1 MTGTEKGDTVNESMK
16 AKVLVTREVF
26 DEVLEY
32 LSQYFEVTS
41 NQSDVPFNPETL
53 ARRLSDKK
61 GAMTTLTDRIDAV
74 LLSHCPNLKAVC
86 NIAVGYNN
94 IDLEACT
101 KARVMATNTPGVLD
115 DTTGDFT
122 WALILATAR
131 RLTEAESSL
140 RKGEW
145 DGWKLKQ
152 FLGLDVH
159 HATLGVLGLG
169 RIGQVVA
176 RRAIGFEMKVI
187 YHDVRRAASAVE
199 QACRASFVNK
209 DELLAQADIVTLHVP
224 YSSAAHHL
232 IGKQELKRMKPTAIL
247 INASR
252 GGIVDDAALIE
263 ALRQGALA
271 GAGLDVFEN
280 EPKLNPGF
288 LELKNVVLA
297 PHIASSS
304 RATRMKMA
312 MLAAQNLVAALTEG
326 APPNLLNPF

>member
-1 MTGTEKGDTVNESMK
+1 MK
-16 AKVLVTREVF
+16 PKVLVTREVF

-32 LSQYFEVTS
+32 LSQFFEVTS
-41 NQSDVPFNPETL
+41 NQSDVTMDQGTL
-53 ARRLSDKK
+53 DVKLSDKQ
-61 GAMTTLTDRIDAV
+61 GALITLSDRIDAA
-74 LLSHCPNLKAVC
+74 LLSRCPNLKAVC

-101 KARVMATNTPGVLD
+101 KAKVMATNTPGVLD

-131 RLTEAESSL
+131 RLTEAETYL
-140 RKGEW
+140 RSGQW

-152 FLGLDVH
+152 ILGMDVH
-159 HATLGVLGLG
+159 HATLGIFGLG

-176 RRAIGFEMKVI
+176 RRATGFEMKVI
-187 YHDVRRAASAVE
+187 YHDVQQAAPEIE
-199 QACRASFVNK
+199 QKCRATFVSK
-209 DELLAQADIVTLHVP
+209 DELLMQADIVTIHVP
-224 YSSAAHHL
+224 YSPATHHL
-232 IGKQELKRMKPTAIL
+232 IGKQELERMKPTAIL

-252 GGIVDDAALIE
+252 GGVVDDSALIE
-263 ALRQGALA
+263 ALRKGTIA

-288 LELKNVVLA
+288 LDLKNVVLA

-304 RATRMKMA
+304 RATRFKMA
-312 MLAAQNLVAALTEG
+312 MLAAQNLVAALTG
-326 APPNLLNPF
+326 KNPPNLLNPF

>member
-1 MTGTEKGDTVNESMK
+1 MK
-16 AKVLVTREVF
+16 PKVLVTREVF

-32 LSQYFEVTS
+32 LSRYFEVTS
-41 NQSDVPFNPETL
+41 NQSDVPFSPDAL
-53 ARRLSDKK
+53 AKRLSDKK
-61 GAMTTLTDRIDAV
+61 GAMITLTDRIDAP
-74 LLSHCPNLKAVC
+74 LLSRCPNLKAVC
-86 NIAVGYNN
+86 NIAVGFNN

-101 KARVMATNTPGVLD
+101 QARVMATNTPGVLD

-122 WALILATAR
+122 WALILAAAR

-159 HATLGVLGLG
+159 HATLGIFGLG

-176 RRAIGFEMKVI
+176 RRAIGFEMNVI
-187 YHDVRRAASAVE
+187 YHDVRRAASAIE

-224 YSSAAHHL
+224 YSSATHHL
-232 IGKQELKRMKPTAIL
+232 IGKQELKSMKPTAIL

-263 ALRQGALA
+263 ALRQGVLA

-304 RATRMKMA
+304 RATRLKMA

>member
-1 MTGTEKGDTVNESMK
+1 MK
-16 AKVLVTREVF
+16 PKVLVTREVF

-32 LSQYFEVTS
+32 LSQFFDVTS
-41 NQSDVPFNPETL
+41 NQSDVPFDPTTL
-53 ARRLSDKK
+53 ASKLSGKQ
-61 GAMTTLTDRIDAV
+61 GALITLSDRIDTA
-74 LLSHCPNLKAVC
+74 LFSHCPNLKALC

-101 KARVMATNTPGVLD
+101 KAKVMATNTPGVLD
-115 DTTGDFT
+115 DTTGDFA

-131 RLTEAESSL
+131 RLTEAEIYL
-140 RKGEW
+140 RNGQW

-152 FLGLDVH
+152 FLGLDIH
-159 HATLGVLGLG
+159 HATLGIFGLG

-187 YHDVRRAASAVE
+187 YHDVRRAAPEIE
-199 QACRASFVNK
+199 QACRASFVSK
-209 DELLAQADIVTLHVP
+209 EELLAKADIVTIHVP
-224 YSSAAHHL
+224 YSPATHHL
-232 IGKQELKRMKPTAIL
+232 IGKRELEQMKPTAIL

-252 GGIVDDAALIE
+252 GGVVDDAALIE
-263 ALRQGALA
+263 ALCSGVIA

-288 LELKNVVLA
+288 LDLKNVVLA

-304 RATRMKMA
+304 KATRYNMA
-312 MLAAQNLVAALTEG
+312 MLAAKNLVAALTGEK
-326 APPNLLNPF
+326 PPNLLNPF

>member
-1 MTGTEKGDTVNESMK
+1 MVKLMRP
-16 AKVLVTREVF
+16 KVLVTREVF

-32 LSQYFEVTS
+32 LAQYFEVTS
-41 NQSDVPFNPETL
+41 NQSDVPFDPGTL
-53 ARRLSDKK
+53 SAKLSDKE
-61 GAMTTLTDRIDAV
+61 GAMITLSDRIDTA
-74 LLSHCPNLKAVC
+74 LLARCPNLKAVC

-131 RLTEAESSL
+131 RLTEAEAYL
-140 RKGEW
+140 RNGQW

-159 HATLGVLGLG
+159 HATLGIFGLG
-169 RIGQVVA
+169 RIGHVVA
-176 RRAIGFEMKVI
+176 RRAIGFDMNVI
-187 YHDVRRAASAVE
+187 YHDVRRVAPEIE
-199 QACRASFVNK
+199 QTCRATFVSK
-209 DELLAQADIVTLHVP
+209 DELLMQADIVTLHVP
-224 YSSAAHHL
+224 YSPATHHL
-232 IGKQELKRMKPTAIL
+232 IGKKELEKMKPSAIL

-252 GGIVDDAALIE
+252 GGIVDDSALIE
-263 ALRQGALA
+263 ALRKGTIAA
-271 GAGLDVFEN
+271 AGLDVFEN
-280 EPKLNPGF
+280 EPKLNPGL

-304 RATRMKMA
+304 KATRLKMA
-312 MLAAQNLVAALTEG
+312 ILAARNLVAALTG
-326 APPNLLNPF
+326 KTPPNLLNPF

>member
-1 MTGTEKGDTVNESMK
+1 MK
-16 AKVLVTREVF
+16 PKVLVTREVF

-41 NQSDVPFNPETL
+41 NQSDSVMDPETL
-53 ARRLSDKK
+53 TMKLSDKE
-61 GAMTTLTDRIDAV
+61 GALITLPDKIDAT
-74 LLSHCPNLKAVC
+74 LLARCPNLKAVC

-101 KARVMATNTPGVLD
+101 KAGVMATNTPGVLD
-115 DTTGDFT
+115 DTTADFT
-122 WALILATAR
+122 WTLILATAR
-131 RLTEAESSL
+131 RLTEAETYL
-140 RKGEW
+140 RKGQW

-159 HATLGVLGLG
+159 HATLGIFGLG

-187 YHDVRRAASAVE
+187 YHDVRRAALEIE
-199 QACRASFVNK
+199 QACRASFVSK
-209 DELLAQADIVTLHVP
+209 DELLSQADIVTVHVP
-224 YSSAAHHL
+224 YSPATHHL
-232 IGKQELKRMKPTAIL
+232 IGKRELEQMKPTAIL

-252 GGIVDDAALIE
+252 GGVVDDSALIE
-263 ALRQGALA
+263 ALRSGTIAA
-271 GAGLDVFEN
+271 AGLDVFEN

-304 RATRMKMA
+304 RATRYKMA
-312 MLAAQNLVAALTEG
+312 LLAAQNLVAALTGEK
-326 APPNLLNPF
+326 PPNLLNPA

>member
-1 MTGTEKGDTVNESMK
+1 MI
-16 AKVLVTREVF
+16 TREVF

-41 NQSDVPFNPETL
+41 NQSDVPMDQGTL
-53 ARRLSDKK
+53 AAKLSDKQ
-61 GAMTTLTDRIDAV
+61 GALITLSDRVDEA
-74 LLSHCPNLKAVC
+74 LLSRCPNLKAVC

-101 KARVMATNTPGVLD
+101 KAKVMATNTPGVLD

-122 WALILATAR
+122 WTLILATAR
-131 RLTEAESSL
+131 RLTEAETYL
-140 RKGEW
+140 RNGQW

-159 HATLGVLGLG
+159 HATLGIFGLG

-187 YHDVRRAASAVE
+187 YHDVRRAAPDIE
-199 QACRASFVNK
+199 QACRANFVSK
-209 DELLAQADIVTLHVP
+209 EELLEQADIVTIHVP
-224 YSSAAHHL
+224 YSPATHHL
-232 IGKQELKRMKPTAIL
+232 IGKRELEQMKPSAIL
-247 INASR
+247 INPSR
-252 GGIVDDAALIE
+252 GGIVDDSALIE
-263 ALRQGALA
+263 ALRSGTIA

-304 RATRMKMA
+304 KATRFKMA
-312 MLAAQNLVAALTEG
+312 MLAAQNLVAALTG
-326 APPNLLNPF
+326 KTPPNLLNPS

>member
-1 MTGTEKGDTVNESMK
+1 
-16 AKVLVTREVF
+16 VTREVF

-41 NQSDVPFNPETL
+41 NQSDIPMDQGTL
-53 ARRLSDKK
+53 AAKLSDKQ
-61 GAMTTLTDRIDAV
+61 GALITLSDKIDAA
-74 LLSHCPNLKAVC
+74 LLSRCPNLKAVC

-101 KARVMATNTPGVLD
+101 KVRVMATNTPGVLD

-131 RLTEAESSL
+131 RLTEAETYL
-140 RKGEW
+140 RNGQW

-159 HATLGVLGLG
+159 HATLGILGLG

-187 YHDVRRAASAVE
+187 YHDVRRAAPEIE
-199 QACRASFVNK
+199 QACRASFVSK
-209 DELLAQADIVTLHVP
+209 EELLEHADIVTIHVP
-224 YSSAAHHL
+224 YSPATHHL
-232 IGKQELKRMKPTAIL
+232 IGKRELEQMKPTAIL

-252 GGIVDDAALIE
+252 GGIVDDLALIE
-263 ALRQGALA
+263 ALRKGTIA

-304 RATRMKMA
+304 RLTRLKMA
-312 MLAAQNLVAALTEG
+312 MLAAQNLVAALTG
-326 APPNLLNPF
+326 KNPPNLLNPF

>member
-1 MTGTEKGDTVNESMK
+1 
-16 AKVLVTREVF
+16 
-26 DEVLEY
+26 
-32 LSQYFEVTS
+32 VTS
-41 NQSDVPFNPETL
+41 NQSDVPMDL
-53 ARRLSDKK
+53 GALVAKLSDKL
-61 GAMTTLTDRIDAV
+61 GALITLSDRIDEA
-74 LLSHCPNLKAVC
+74 LLARCPNLKAVC

-94 IDLEACT
+94 IDVEACT
-101 KARVMATNTPGVLD
+101 KARVMATHTPGVLD

-131 RLTEAESSL
+131 RLTEAESYL

-159 HATLGVLGLG
+159 HATLGIFGLG

-187 YHDVRRAASAVE
+187 YHDVRRMSSDIE
-199 QACRASFVNK
+199 KACHASFVTK
-209 DELLAQADIVTLHVP
+209 EELLAQADIVTIHVP
-224 YSSAAHHL
+224 YSSATHHL
-232 IGKQELKRMKPTAIL
+232 IGKEELERMKPTAIL

-252 GGIVDDAALIE
+252 GGVVADAALIK
-263 ALRQGALA
+263 ALRQGTIA

-280 EPKLNPGF
+280 EPRFNPKF

-304 RATRMKMA
+304 RATRLKMA
-312 MLAAQNLVAALTEG
+312 MLAAQNLVAALTG
-326 APPNLLNPF
+326 KTPPNLLNPF

>member
-1 MTGTEKGDTVNESMK
+1 MK
-16 AKVLVTREVF
+16 PKVLVTREVF
-26 DEVLEY
+26 DEVLNY

-41 NQSDVPFNPETL
+41 NPSDIPMDSNTL
-53 ARRLSDKK
+53 SEKLYDKEGALITLSDK
-61 GAMTTLTDRIDAV
+61 IDAT
-74 LLSHCPNLKAVC
+74 LLSRCPNLKAVC

-94 IDLEACT
+94 IDLDACT

-131 RLTEAESSL
+131 RLTEAEAYL
-140 RKGEW
+140 RNGQW

-159 HATLGVLGLG
+159 HATLGIFGFG

-176 RRAIGFEMKVI
+176 KRAIGFEMKII
-187 YHDVRRAASAVE
+187 YHDIQEVPPE
-199 QACRASFVNK
+199 IEKACHANYVSK
-209 DELLAQADIVTLHVP
+209 EELLAQADIVTIHVP
-224 YSSAAHHL
+224 YSPATYHL
-232 IGKQELKRMKPTAIL
+232 IGERELEQMKPTSIL

-252 GGIVDDAALIE
+252 GGVVDDSALID
-263 ALRQGALA
+263 ALRKGTIA

-280 EPKLNPGF
+280 EPKLNPHF
-288 LELKNVVLA
+288 LELKNVVLS

-304 RATRMKMA
+304 RNTRVKMA
-312 MLAAQNLVAALTEG
+312 MLAAQNLVAALNGKT
-326 APPNLLNPF
+326 PPNLLNPF

>member
-1 MTGTEKGDTVNESMK
+1 MK
-16 AKVLVTREVF
+16 PKVLVTREVF

-32 LSQYFEVTS
+32 LSQFFEVTS
-41 NQSDVPFNPETL
+41 NQSDVPFNSETL
-53 ARRLSDKK
+53 AIKLSDKQ
-61 GAMTTLTDRIDAV
+61 GAMVTLSDRIDTT
-74 LLSHCPNLKAVC
+74 LLGRCPNLKAVC

-101 KARVMATNTPGVLD
+101 KAKVMATNTPGVLD

-131 RLTEAESSL
+131 RLTEAEAYL
-140 RKGEW
+140 RNGQW

-152 FLGLDVH
+152 LLGLDVH
-159 HATLGVLGLG
+159 HATLGIFGLG

-187 YHDVRRAASAVE
+187 YHDVQQAAPEIE
-199 QACRASFVNK
+199 QACRASFVSEE
-209 DELLAQADIVTLHVP
+209 ELLMQADIVTIHVP
-224 YSSAAHHL
+224 YSTATHHL
-232 IGKQELKRMKPTAIL
+232 IGKQELERMKPTAIL

-252 GGIVDDAALIE
+252 GGVVDDSALIE
-263 ALRQGALA
+263 ALRKGTIA

-304 RATRMKMA
+304 MATRYNMA
-312 MLAAQNLVAALTEG
+312 MLAAKNLVAALTG
-326 APPNLLNPF
+326 KKPPNLLNPD

>member
-1 MTGTEKGDTVNESMK
+1 MK
-16 AKVLVTREVF
+16 PKVLVTREVF

-53 ARRLSDKK
+53 AMRLPDKQ
-61 GAMTTLTDRIDAV
+61 GAIITLSDRIDTP
-74 LLSHCPNLKAVC
+74 LLARCPNLKAVC

-115 DTTGDFT
+115 DTTGDFA

-131 RLTEAESSL
+131 RLTEAESYL

-159 HATLGVLGLG
+159 HATLGIFGLG

-187 YHDVRRAASAVE
+187 YHDVRRAAPEIE

-209 DELLAQADIVTLHVP
+209 DELLGQADIVTIHVP
-224 YSSAAHHL
+224 YSSATHHL
-232 IGKQELKRMKPTAIL
+232 IGKEELERMKPTAIL

-252 GGIVDDAALIE
+252 GGIVDDTALIE
-263 ALRQGALA
+263 ALRKGTIAR
-271 GAGLDVFEN
+271 AGLDVFEN

-304 RATRMKMA
+304 KATRLKMA
-312 MLAAQNLVAALTEG
+312 MLAAQNLAAALTG
-326 APPNLLNPF
+326 KTPPNLLNPF

>member
-1 MTGTEKGDTVNESMK
+1 MK
-16 AKVLVTREVF
+16 PKVLVTREVF
-26 DEVLEY
+26 NEVLDY

-41 NQSDVPFNPETL
+41 NQSDSVMDPEAL
-53 ARRLSDKK
+53 AMKLSDKQ
-61 GAMTTLTDRIDAV
+61 GAMITLTDRIDTP
-74 LLSHCPNLKAVC
+74 LLARCPNLKAVC

-94 IDLEACT
+94 INLEACT
-101 KARVMATNTPGVLD
+101 KAGVMATNTPGVLD

-131 RLTEAESSL
+131 RLTEAETYL
-140 RKGEW
+140 RKGQW

-159 HATLGVLGLG
+159 HATLGIFGLG

-176 RRAIGFEMKVI
+176 RRAIGFEINVI
-187 YHDVRRAASAVE
+187 YHDVRRAALEIE
-199 QACRASFVNK
+199 QACRATFVSK
-209 DELLAQADIVTLHVP
+209 DELLAQADIMTIHVP
-224 YSSAAHHL
+224 YSSETHHL
-232 IGKQELKRMKPTAIL
+232 IGKAELKQMKPTAIL

-252 GGIVDDAALIE
+252 GGVVDDSALIE
-263 ALRQGALA
+263 ALRSGTIAA
-271 GAGLDVFEN
+271 AGLDVFEN

-304 RATRMKMA
+304 RATRHRMA
-312 MLAAQNLVAALTEG
+312 MLAAQNLVAALTTG
-326 APPNLLNPF
+326 NPPNLLNPF

>member
-1 MTGTEKGDTVNESMK
+1 MK
-16 AKVLVTREVF
+16 PKVLVTREVF

-32 LSQYFEVTS
+32 LSQHFEVTS
-41 NQSDVPFNPETL
+41 NQSDIPFNPETL
-53 ARRLSDKK
+53 AVRLSDKQ
-61 GAMTTLTDRIDAV
+61 GALITLSDRIDTA
-74 LLSHCPNLKAVC
+74 LLSRCPNLKAVC

-101 KARVMATNTPGVLD
+101 KAKVMATNTPGVLD

-122 WALILATAR
+122 WTLILATAR
-131 RLTEAESSL
+131 RLTEAESYL

-159 HATLGVLGLG
+159 HATLGIFGLG

-176 RRAIGFEMKVI
+176 RRAVGFEMKVI
-187 YHDVRRAASAVE
+187 YHDVRRAAPEIE
-199 QACRASFVNK
+199 QVCRATFVNK
-209 DELLAQADIVTLHVP
+209 DEFLAQADIVTIHVP
-224 YSSAAHHL
+224 YSPATHHL
-232 IGKQELKRMKPTAIL
+232 IGKQELEKMKPTAIL

-252 GGIVDDAALIE
+252 GGVVDDAVLID
-263 ALRQGALA
+263 ALRSETIA

-280 EPKLNPGF
+280 EPKFNPGF
-288 LELKNVVLA
+288 LPLKNVVLA

-304 RATRMKMA
+304 RATRLKMA
-312 MLAAQNLVAALTEG
+312 TLAAQNLVAAFATG
-326 APPNLLNPF
+326 IPPNLLNPF

>member
-1 MTGTEKGDTVNESMK
+1 MK
-16 AKVLVTREVF
+16 VSKTMKPKILVTREVF

-53 ARRLSDKK
+53 AMKLSDQQ
-61 GAMTTLTDRIDAV
+61 GAVITIADRIDAP
-74 LLSHCPNLKAVC
+74 LLTRCPNLKAVC

-101 KARVMATNTPGVLD
+101 KAKVMAFNTPGVLD

-131 RLTEAESSL
+131 RLTEAESYL
-140 RKGEW
+140 RNGQW
-145 DGWKLKQ
+145 DRWKLKQ

-159 HATLGVLGLG
+159 QATLGIFGLG
-169 RIGQVVA
+169 HIGQVVA

-187 YHDVRRAASAVE
+187 YHNTRRAAPEIE
-199 QACRASFVNK
+199 QACRASLVNK
-209 DELLAQADIVTLHVP
+209 DALLSQADIVTIHVP
-224 YSSAAHHL
+224 YSSATHHL
-232 IGKQELKRMKPTAIL
+232 IGKQELESMKPTAIL

-252 GGIVDDAALIE
+252 GGVVDDSALIE
-263 ALRQGALA
+263 ALRKGTIA

-304 RATRMKMA
+304 KATRLKMA
-312 MLAAQNLVAALTEG
+312 MLAAQNLVAAFTSKT
-326 APPNLLNPF
+326 PPNLLNPF

>member
-1 MTGTEKGDTVNESMK
+1 MK
-16 AKVLVTREVF
+16 PKVLVTREVF

-41 NQSDVPFNPETL
+41 NQSDVPMDQGTL
-53 ARRLSDKK
+53 AAKLSDKQ
-61 GAMTTLTDRIDAV
+61 GALTTLSERIDAT
-74 LLSHCPNLKAVC
+74 LLSHCPNIKAVC

-131 RLTEAESSL
+131 RLTEAEAYL
-140 RKGEW
+140 RNGQW
-145 DGWKLKQ
+145 DGWRLKQ

-159 HATLGVLGLG
+159 HAVLAIFGLG

-176 RRAIGFEMKVI
+176 KRAVGFEMKVI
-187 YHDVRRAASAVE
+187 YHDVRRAAPEIE
-199 QACRASFVNK
+199 QACRASFMSK
-209 DELLAQADIVTLHVP
+209 DELLKQADIVTIHVP
-224 YSSAAHHL
+224 YSPATHHL
-232 IGKQELKRMKPTAIL
+232 IGKQELEQMKPTAIL

-252 GGIVDDAALIE
+252 GGVVDDLALIE
-263 ALRQGALA
+263 ALRKGIIA

-280 EPKLNPGF
+280 EPKFHPGF

-304 RATRMKMA
+304 KATRMNMA
-312 MLAAQNLVAALTEG
+312 MLAAKNLVAALTG
-326 APPNLLNPF
+326 KKPPNLLNPF